1 MKRKQLFVDLK
12 INRKTGQFSDL
23 IREMIQTF
31 KEDGYSEVEVS
42 QVVKIDNNEYLLIFN
57 VLSNENNE

>member
-31 KEDGYSEVEVS
+31 KEDGYTEVEVL
-42 QVVKIDNNEYLLIFN
+42 QIVKINSKEYFIIFN
-57 VLSNENNE
+57 VMENG